1 VRDIGTSEAAGSLS
15 RASGRVTQP
24 AVVMTSDE
32 RRKEISDLMRMKGKF
47 PTVAPTRVR
56 LTGPVRRPARLTS
69 DVHSVYLV
77 H

>member
-1 VRDIGTSEAAGSLS
+1 
-15 RASGRVTQP
+15 
-24 AVVMTSDE
+24 M
-32 RRKEISDLMRMKGKF
+32 EISDLVRSKRDF
-47 PTVAPTRVR
+47 PTVAPPRVR